1 MLAPLRGLRPLHF
14 TNGSSG
20 SGTFFT
26 CPCSF
31 FWLSWQLFMSSHRI
45 SFEQRLAV
53 EPATHTCACSR
64 DHHGGAPNAGCASAK
79 PVRTASPALSC
90 RPPTRPPCKNTQ
102 QTPLPPFT
110 TLANPPI

>member
-1 MLAPLRGLRPLHF
+1 MVAALRGLRPLHF

-64 DHHGGAPNAGCASAK
+64 DHHGGRHNARCGSAK
-79 PVRTASPALSC
+79 IVLTAISPWRTLS
-90 RPPTRPPCKNTQ
+90 RRHPPLKQIQPQPPHLFKDHH
-102 QTPLPPFT
+102 
-110 TLANPPI
+110 